1 MMPNRLSPE
10 SCVCGEVFDDDV
22 EAAPEGE
29 IDAVDVRTGLA
40 SSVVDAIAEEG
51 LGDAEVESEVSVESV
66 DGMV

>member
-1 MMPNRLSPE
+1 MIPSRLSPE

-22 EAAPEGE
+22 EATLEGA

-40 SSVVDAIAEEG
+40 SSVVDAIADEG
-51 LGDAEVESEVSVESV
+51 LEEAEVESEVSVESV